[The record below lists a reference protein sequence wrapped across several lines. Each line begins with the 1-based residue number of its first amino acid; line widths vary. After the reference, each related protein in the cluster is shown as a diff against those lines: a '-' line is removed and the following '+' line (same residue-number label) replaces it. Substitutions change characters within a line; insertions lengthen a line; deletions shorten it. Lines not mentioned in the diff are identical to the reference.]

1 MPWQRFE
8 LIMKKIVIVFLIL
21 LNFKNLYS
29 QGKIEVVVDSQ
40 LYEIQSQRLK
50 NKKIADSKPDT
61 LVVQG
66 YRLQVFFSNDRKK
79 ALKIKDKLIKEFPEY
94 ANEVYLL
101 YQSPNYKVRIGNFV
115 KETDAKPLERRLLK
129 HFDNVFIVRDKIVYI
144 KNKISKEPE
153 D

>member
-1 MPWQRFE
+1 
-8 LIMKKIVIVFLIL
+8 MKKIVIVFLIL